1 MSTIHEL
8 CKCHTDLSDNDI
20 VIIEQTAET
29 LQFLA
34 NIEDAD
40 TFIDCPTFKGAA
52 VVVAEAKPSH
62 VPSSYQNTVVGLLAR
77 QENEPAVI
85 RSFRLGTATRQMK
98 AVTQERTQVIQSVEP
113 IYNNDRV
120 IGVLIVEKRV
130 DERHSACERCY
141 FSQQSCKRIVKKLPG
156 DLMEKNWLTECIDE
170 ALIIVDQSGV
180 VVFCNSLAESLYAQ
194 LGFVEGVLGQYYE
207 NIRLIGTEH
216 KKGEGYSDIEIMV
229 GKHFLSIK
237 YIRLDAPDMSFAVF
251 IRDITDIREREK
263 ELILKSVAIKE
274 MHHRIKNNLQTIAS
288 LLRLQVRRSNNEETS
303 RVLNESM
310 NRILSIA
317 STHEVL
323 AQSGVDYVKIGEV
336 ILNIKNY
343 SLRNFVRPNFDISV
357 QLEGDDFEVES
368 DIATSV
374 ALIINE
380 LLQNSL
386 EYAFVDRQKG
396 TVRIIVEKGGL
407 YSQIQIID
415 DGYGFNIDKIGKN
428 RLGLSIVQSLVK
440 DKLRGDLNIE
450 SDSGGTKATFSFIN
464 NLMNH
469 SDVM

>member
-1 MSTIHEL
+1 MSVIREL
-8 CKCHTDLSDNDI
+8 CKRHTDLSDDEI
-20 VIIEQTAET
+20 TMIEKAAET

-40 TFIDCPTFKGAA
+40 TFVDCPTFKGDAI
-52 VVVAEAKPSH
+52 VVAEAKPSNA
-62 VPSSYQNTVVGLLAR
+62 PSSYQNTVVGLLAR

-85 RSFRLGTATRQMK
+85 RSFRLGTATKQMK
-98 AVTQERTQVIQSVEP
+98 AVTQERAQVIQSVEP
-113 IYNNDRV
+113 IYHNERV
-120 IGVLIVEKRV
+120 IGVLIIEKRIDEKQLT
-130 DERHSACERCY
+130 DERSY
-141 FSQQSCKRIVKKLPG
+141 FPQKRNKEIAHMLPS
-156 DLMEKNWLTECIDE
+156 ESEEYNWLAECIDE
-170 ALIIVDQSGV
+170 ALMIVNQSGE
-180 VVFCNSLAESLYAQ
+180 VVFCNSLAESLYIQ
-194 LGFVEGVLGQYYE
+194 LGFIEGVLGQYYE
-207 NIRLIGTEH
+207 NIRLIGTDY
-216 KKGEGYSDIEIMV
+216 KKDEGYSDIETVV

-237 YIRLDAPDMSFAVF
+237 YISLDAPDMSFAVI

-288 LLRLQVRRSNNEETS
+288 LLRLQVRRSNNAETK

-310 NRILSIA
+310 SRILSIA
-317 STHEVL
+317 TTHELL
-323 AQSGVDYVKIGEV
+323 AQSGVDYIKIGEV
-336 ILNIKNY
+336 ILNIKNNT
-343 SLRNFVRPNFDISV
+343 LRYFARPNFDISV

-407 YSQIQIID
+407 YSWIQIID
-415 DGYGFNIDKIGKN
+415 DGYGFNTDKIGKN
-428 RLGLSIVQSLVK
+428 QLGLSIVESLVK

-450 SDSGGTKATFSFIN
+450 SDNMGTKATFSFIN
-464 NLMNH
+464 NLINP
-469 SDVM
+469 SDAM